1 MVPVTL
7 WYRLREQK
15 KNNRGAS
22 LIMVLS
28 VIALVMIIVA
38 IILSLALMNYRMK
51 VTNKKSVDNFY
62 TTEQAV
68 EEIRTGLIYDLSET
82 VATVYNEIMTNY
94 SKNNSDERESLY
106 RGRMKKALMQKYETA
121 SGSGI
126 YNLALLQTYT
136 TKQAYDPA
144 NPKEDTVE
152 VTTPTPNTTNHINN
166 GATDLTLM
174 NIKVTYYG
182 KQGYTNTIKTDIILK
197 YPEIDFKKNSGVT
210 PIMAYSLIANRSLQV
225 ADMKNG
231 ITLRGNVYMGEKEA
245 IFGASSQVDFPHSA
259 PKRELETLVIAG
271 GPVQLKGDAKLTM
284 DGTRLWAE
292 DLILDSASMNVVD
305 GTVYVRNDVRLQ
317 RSGAGPSVTI
327 SGNLYGFGN
336 PTYLAEAASVKNPL
350 ENITLWDANNEPQ
363 KGMLLKDS
371 ISASPADYSSSVIVN
386 GSKSTVDFTG
396 LKEMLLAGN
405 AYINAAS
412 KNDELLQY
420 NQLNGIAT
428 TTNEEDTKL
437 QTGESIS
444 VRRNQTA
451 YLVPA
456 ECINSSSPY
465 GATNPM
471 TATEYE
477 ALRSNSNG
485 DHTKMVNFDHEIS
498 QLGKSLRQLGAED
511 FTVTY
516 YPVKNAGPMAYLF
529 MQFNSTA
536 DADNFFSTYYD
547 QNNQMEHYAKL
558 EQNLDLYTSTTTNG
572 VKNRNLKLPGTL
584 DEDRDSSETK
594 KFYYNGNVILND
606 GSGNAFRTASLIHD
620 SASED
625 TWKDISIKAQDTFAA
640 LNHILREQ
648 YDQVT
653 EEQAQLDVY
662 DNLIYDIGSVNH
674 TVKNIIAPGKER
686 AFITRGAK
694 PVVAVVTN
702 NKDGNAYHI
711 DSTTIKQTVNA
722 KDSGGPREG
731 DLCFV
736 IATGDVVVETDFVGT
751 IIAKGDIT
759 INQSGIEIKPD
770 HTKVA
775 KAFLGLDKD
784 GVSICEY
791 VKNAEAY
798 IIGGTNDPSGDTIE
812 IQDLVAYENW
822 SKDKSDSE

>member
-1 MVPVTL
+1 MEQVTH
-7 WYRLREQK
+7 WHPLREQK

-68 EEIRTGLIYDLSET
+68 EEIRTGLVYDLSET

-94 SKNNSDERESLY
+94 SKNTSEEREELY
-106 RGRMKKALMQKYETA
+106 TGRMKKALLKKYETT
-121 SGSGI
+121 SNSGI
-126 YNLALLQTYT
+126 YNLTLLQTYT
-136 TKQAYDPA
+136 TKKAYDSA
-144 NPKEDTVE
+144 NPQEDRVD
-152 VTTPTPNTTNHINN
+152 VTTPTPNTTNHINT
-166 GATDLTLM
+166 GASDLTLM
-174 NIKVTYYG
+174 NLKVTYYG
-182 KQGYTNTIKTDIILK
+182 KNGYVNTIKTDIKLK
-197 YPEIDFKKNSGVT
+197 FPEIDFKKNSGVT

-225 ADMKNG
+225 KEMVTG
-231 ITLRGNVYMGEKEA
+231 VTLRGNVYMGEKEA

-259 PKRELETLVIAG
+259 PKRELETLVVAG
-271 GPVQLKGDAKLTM
+271 GPVQLKGDARLTM
-284 DGTRLWAE
+284 DGTRFWAE
-292 DLILDSASMNVVD
+292 DLILDSADMKVTD

-317 RSGAGPSVTI
+317 RSGNGPSITI

-350 ENITLWDANNEPQ
+350 ENITVWDKNNEPQ

-371 ISASPADYSSSVIVN
+371 ISASPADYSSSVIIN

-420 NQLNGIAT
+420 NQLNGIT
-428 TTNEEDTKL
+428 TTQNEEDTKL

-451 YLVPA
+451 YLIPA
-456 ECINSSSPY
+456 ECVKSNSPY

-471 TATEYE
+471 TANEYE
-477 ALRSNSNG
+477 ALRSNANG
-485 DHTKMVNFDHEIS
+485 DHTKMVDFDRQINDF
-498 QLGKSLRQLGAED
+498 GKSLRELGVTD

-529 MQFNSTA
+529 MQFQSTT
-536 DADNFFSTYYD
+536 DADQFFSTYYD
-547 QNNQMEHYAKL
+547 QKSQIEHYAKL
-558 EQNLDLYTSTTTNG
+558 QQNLDLYTTDTA
-572 VKNRNLKLPGTL
+572 KNHNLKLPGTL
-584 DEDRDSSETK
+584 DEDRDSSEEK

-606 GSGNAFRTASLIHD
+606 GSENAFRTASLIHD
-620 SASED
+620 SDSED
-625 TWKDISIKAQDTFAA
+625 TWKDVCMESQDTFAA
-640 LNHILREQ
+640 LNHVLREKYEQ
-648 YDQVT
+648 IT

-662 DNLIYDIGSVNH
+662 DNLIYDMGSVNH
-674 TVKNIIAPGKER
+674 TVEHIVAPGKER
-686 AFITRGAK
+686 KFITQGAD
-694 PVVAVVTN
+694 PVVAVVVN
-702 NKDGNAYHI
+702 NKEGNPYHI
-711 DSTTIKQTVNA
+711 DSTTIRQTVNA
-722 KDSGGPREG
+722 KDSSGPKEG

-736 IATGDVVVETDFVGT
+736 IASGDVVVDTDFVGT

-759 INQSGIEIKPD
+759 IAQSGIEIKPD

-798 IIGGTNDPSGDTIE
+798 IIGGTNDPNGDKIE
-812 IQDLVAYENW
+812 IQDLVLYENW